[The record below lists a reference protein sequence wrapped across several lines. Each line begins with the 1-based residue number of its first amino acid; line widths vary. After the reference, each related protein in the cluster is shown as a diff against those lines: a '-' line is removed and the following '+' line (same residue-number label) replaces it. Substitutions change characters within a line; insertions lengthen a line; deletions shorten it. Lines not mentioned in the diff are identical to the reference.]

1 MSISELFSELR
12 DTFIAGDFDLVEKTL
27 IDREE
32 RLKKEIEEKKKELEL
47 AEERMKFEKLERVTL
62 EFKLERLQAE
72 MNKKMLMKKNGER
85 GDREE
90 RLKKEIEEKKK
101 ELELFEERMKFEKLE
116 RVTLEFK
123 LEKLQAEMN
132 KKALTMKNGNQSGD
146 VGAVKNR
153 FVSDN
158 DGVASADVEKASQH
172 VGVWVKEKKK
182 VDEQRKKDGLG
193 VSGIKFL
200 FLKTYLIIT
209 YTIFNK

>member
-1 MSISELFSELR
+1 MEQRLRNELRLTSFSGPEDWRNRSNLMSISELFSELR
-12 DTFIAGDFDLVEKTL
+12 DTFIGGDFDLVEKTL

-47 AEERMKFEKLERVTL
+47 A
-62 EFKLERLQAE
+62 
-72 MNKKMLMKKNGER
+72 
-85 GDREE
+85 
-90 RLKKEIEEKKK
+90 
-101 ELELFEERMKFEKLE
+101 EERMKFEKLE